1 MKAVR
6 VLSMFLIA
14 VTLLSGCDF
23 FRSILGKPTSKDI
36 ERMRIEAEAQ
46 ARKQRQLDSI
56 NKAKA
61 EADAIAAAQMQALKS
76 LDKRF
81 YVILGSFKVEDNATK
96 MYAMLEKNGYTPK
109 TIRFKN
115 GYDLVAVASFDN
127 LQKALV
133 ELDNL
138 RAYEY
143 CPEDVW
149 VYDVN
154 QKLHEE

>member
-6 VLSMFLIA
+6 VLSVLLIA
-14 VTLLSGCDF
+14 VTMLSSCDF

-36 ERMRIEAEAQ
+36 ERMKIEAAAQ
-46 ARKQRQLDSI
+46 AKKQRQLDSI

-61 EADAIAAAQMQALKS
+61 EADAIAAAQLEALTK
-76 LDKRF
+76 LNDKY

-115 GYDLVAVASFDN
+115 GFDLVSVASFNDYH
-127 LQKALV
+127 KALN

-138 RAYEY
+138 RAYEF

-149 VYDVN
+149 IYGVE
-154 QKLHEE
+154 QRLHEE